1 MPSKPQYDTCCDHGG
16 VLINGSQCHWICYVT
31 LIYDINKDNMM
42 LCFIGHIL
50 MVIMSQQEVQQNG
63 IIIVFDVAC
72 NVHCLNLK
80 DKFIQK

>member
-1 MPSKPQYDTCCDHGG
+1 
-16 VLINGSQCHWICYVT
+16 
-31 LIYDINKDNMM
+31 M
-42 LCFIGHIL
+42 LCFTGHIL